1 MPRAEDQPDSTSDGE
16 NSESQSGNSDD
27 GDSSYDSN
35 SDSGSSEGDD
45 SEEGSSEEEQ
55 DGEDVDASAVAKKQ
69 RVRADIDE
77 MRRMMGDMDTIK
89 ARLLHRLSAERQA
102 RIERLARE
110 VREREEQ
117 DAALRKADEERQVEV
132 AVQTEPIVSQQ
143 QMNVSQQNVCSPHLA
158 AADVA
163 ADAAAAALPE
173 VGEGTGFPDGAPN
186 KAKPAGLTLY
196 DLVKPPG
203 FGLSLNA
210 PSPVR
215 RADSPE
221 AIRIRSSNERASL
234 FQRQQQLHV
243 DQQNP
248 GAERT
253 WSGRDSRLAHDE
265 DSVVGEHDGDDSVCD
280 DYSASWQD
288 SSLNSPRSN
297 PGQSKG
303 EQLLPPSRHYDENS
317 ASVSN
322 SLVSSDA
329 GNRSAVS
336 PDLSQQRDHK
346 FNAAA
351 LLSTGKHPSPST
363 TNDNEVDKTDEQRE
377 MEAIQFLLFRR

>member
-1 MPRAEDQPDSTSDGE
+1 MPRAEDQSDSTSDGE

-55 DGEDVDASAVAKKQ
+55 DGEYVDAAAAAKKQ

-89 ARLLHRLSAERQA
+89 ARLQHRLSAERQA

-110 VREREEQ
+110 DREREEQ

-143 QMNVSQQNVCSPHLA
+143 QMNVSQQNV
-158 AADVA
+158 
-163 ADAAAAALPE
+163 
-173 VGEGTGFPDGAPN
+173 GEGTGFPDGAPN

-196 DLVKPPG
+196 DLVKSPG

-221 AIRIRSSNERASL
+221 AIRIRSSNERALYFSGSSNSTSTNKI
-234 FQRQQQLHV
+234 QRFV
-243 DQQNP
+243 
-248 GAERT
+248 AR
-253 WSGRDSRLAHDE
+253 
-265 DSVVGEHDGDDSVCD
+265 
-280 DYSASWQD
+280 

-303 EQLLPPSRHYDENS
+303 KQLLPPSRHYDENS